1 MDYGRWLNDHFH
13 DPSSITHYKMKLYS
27 TNNKSLKVSFQEAVF
42 NSMPQDKGLYMPVE
56 IPKLDQEF
64 IDHIEQYTLSEI
76 AYQVASTLLKDEIPA
91 EDLKMLIEDAIN
103 FDAPV
108 VKLDQE
114 TFVLELFHGP
124 SLAFKDFG
132 ARFMSRVMAY
142 FLKDGEQ
149 LLDVLVATS
158 GDTGGA
164 VALGFLG
171 VPNTRVTILF
181 PKGKVSEIQRLQL
194 TTNGKN
200 IRAIAIDGTFDD
212 CQALVKQ
219 AFADE
224 ELNSKFR
231 LTSANS
237 INIARLIPQTFYYF
251 NAYAQLKRQGLNEV
265 VFAVPSGNFGNI
277 GAGLLAYQ
285 MGLPVHH
292 FIAATNANDT
302 VPRFLE
308 SGVYETKP
316 SVQTYAN
323 AMDVGAPSNWV
334 RIMDLFNNDPEKIK
348 QLVKAYRFT
357 DEETLEAI
365 NTIFKTYNYVACP
378 HTAIAWLA
386 TRAYSKENPSNEA
399 AKVFLSTAHACKF
412 PEVFP
417 AEIAEHVDLPL
428 QVKGLQ
434 GLEERYEELGRVFEG
449 FKKFLAD

>member
-1 MDYGRWLNDHFH
+1 MQ
-13 DPSSITHYKMKLYS
+13 LYS
-27 TNNKSLKVSFQEAVF
+27 TNNKELRVSFKEAVF
-42 NSMPQDKGLYMPVE
+42 NSMPQDKGLYMPVQ
-56 IPKLDQEF
+56 IPQLNQEF
-64 IDHIEQYTLSEI
+64 IDNIEQHSLPEI
-76 AYQVASTLLKDEIPA
+76 AYHVGSTLLEDEIP
-91 EDLKMLIEDAIN
+91 EKDLKAIIDDAVN

-108 VKLDQE
+108 VKLDE
-114 TFVLELFHGP
+114 KTFVLELFHGP

-194 TTNGKN
+194 TTNGQN
-200 IRAIAIDGTFDD
+200 IRTIAVEGTFDD

-224 ELNSKFR
+224 ELNREFR

-251 NAYAQLKRQGLNEV
+251 NAYAQLKRQGFKNI
-265 VFAVPSGNFGNI
+265 VFSVPCGNFGNI
-277 GAGLLAYQ
+277 GAGLLAYK
-285 MGLPVHH
+285 MGLPVQQ

-308 SGVYETKP
+308 TGVYEVKP
-316 SVQTYAN
+316 SVQTFAN

-334 RIMDLFNNDPEKIK
+334 RIMDMFDGKGSTINEI
-348 QLVKAYRFT
+348 VKAYRFT
-357 DEETLEAI
+357 DEETLAGIEEIYAK
-365 NTIFKTYNYVACP
+365 FKYVACP
-378 HTAIAWLA
+378 HTAIAYLA
-386 TRAYSKENPSNEA
+386 LKAYADENPNSDA
-399 AKVFLSTAHACKF
+399 ANVFLSTAHSCKF
-412 PEVFP
+412 PDYLSADELSSLALPDQVSKLHENEEV
-417 AEIAEHVDLPL
+417 
-428 QVKGLQ
+428 
-434 GLEERYEELGRVFEG
+434 YSELGKDFEG
-449 FKKFLAD
+449 FKAYLLKTATNA